1 VRFPEADKPFYD
13 PECVDRDL
21 LAANPDIELE
31 LKLRTPVGGGCM
43 RVAQNSI
50 LPVNED
56 YVHAWFVLF
65 MFVSLIL
72 TLTLTLTLTLAL
84 ALALALALTLTRF
97 VSLILISVFIAII
110 LNYYGILSGLSTT
123 EIEVEDF
130 SYAWI
135 HFDPDNTAYIPVW
148 R

>member
-1 VRFPEADKPFYD
+1 MRFPKEGKPFYD

-21 LAANPDIELE
+21 LAMNPDIELE
-31 LKLRTPVGGGCM
+31 KKIRTPVGGGCM
-43 RVAQNSI
+43 RVAKETI
-50 LPVNED
+50 LAVNED

-65 MFVSLIL
+65 M
-72 TLTLTLTLTLAL
+72 
-84 ALALALALTLTRF
+84 F

-110 LNYYGILSGLSTT
+110 LNYYGILSGLSFT

-130 SYAWI
+130 SRAWI

>member
-1 VRFPEADKPFYD
+1 MRFPVTGELVYD
-13 PECVDRDL
+13 PACVDRDTPDL
-21 LAANPDIELE
+21 LE
-31 LKLRTPVGGGCM
+31 RTPVGGDCM
-43 RVAQNSI
+43 RVATQDI
-50 LPVNED
+50 LAVNEE

-65 MFVSLIL
+65 M
-72 TLTLTLTLTLAL
+72 
-84 ALALALALTLTRF
+84 F

-110 LNYYGILSGLSTT
+110 LNYYGILSGLSFT

-130 SYAWI
+130 SRAWI